1 MINNKFIVSWIPYI
15 YPQFGDV
22 KYIQWCHAVGAHRI
36 KPIES
41 TNTLPLNSF
50 AAKDVHLDHLVHS
63 LFSRRH
69 VYITPTSY
77 LELLSSFISVLAM
90 KRKQAWKDPVVIP
103 MSEFSMSILRVFA
116 GLGAWP
122 NLPCYVMWHMTLRFW
137 YLKYLDVI
145 EQLEWLW
152 QW

>member
-1 MINNKFIVSWIPYI
+1 MINNKFIVSWILEYHI

-41 TNTLPLNSF
+41 TNTLQLNSF
-50 AAKDVHLDHLVHS
+50 AAKDVHLKFGSFGTQSILEASCLHHANIIFGVALQFHLSACNEAEAGVE
-63 LFSRRH
+63 R
-69 VYITPTSY
+69 
-77 LELLSSFISVLAM
+77 SSGDTL
-90 KRKQAWKDPVVIP
+90 
-103 MSEFSMSILRVFA
+103 SILRVFA

-122 NLPCYVMWHMTLRFW
+122 NLPYYVMWHMTLRFW